1 MLRVKVNHGLCVGAG
16 LCVLSTNEVFDQGEE
31 DGLVVLLQAQP
42 PEELRKKVLSAAR
55 TCPSLAIKVEE
66 DPDGESPA

>member
-1 MLRVKVNHGLCVGAG
+1 MLRVKVNQGLCVGAG
-16 LCVLSTNEVFDQGEE
+16 LCVVSTNEVFDQGDE
-31 DGLVVLLQAQP
+31 DGLVVLLQDHP

-66 DPDGESPA
+66 VPDGDVPA